1 MKKVKSLRFKLI
13 LTVSVFAVVSLA
25 VFAYTAISAN
35 AQVEANRAAEA
46 KQKVEKSKPKKVE
59 SEDKSVKSD
68 DNPSTN
74 NSNIADGVDS
84 VQTITGSSASVAPVR
99 KTQTVTKPQPAA
111 PAPTPAPA
119 PAPKPAETPKKDG
132 GHIPFTN
139 KPVTPGNPE
148 SYIGT
153 VGQCPFY
160 EMAGEKGCYP
170 PANIECNADWT
181 VCKEKKQ

>member
-1 MKKVKSLRFKLI
+1 MKKVKFLKSKLV
-13 LTVSVFAVVSLA
+13 LTFSVIAVISFAVFV
-25 VFAYTAISAN
+25 YTAIAAN
-35 AQVEANRAAEA
+35 AQIEANRAAEA
-46 KQKVEKSKPKKVE
+46 KSKNENPKKVE
-59 SEDKSVKSD
+59 GEDKSAKPD
-68 DNPSTN
+68 DNPVAD
-74 NSNIADGVDS
+74 NSNIADGVDG
-84 VQTITGSSASVAPVR
+84 VQDVTDNGSGVAPVSKPR
-99 KTQTVTKPQPAA
+99 AAVRPQPVVPA
-111 PAPTPAPA
+111 PAPV
-119 PAPKPAETPKKDG
+119 PAPKPADTPKKDG

-148 SYIGT
+148 SYAGT